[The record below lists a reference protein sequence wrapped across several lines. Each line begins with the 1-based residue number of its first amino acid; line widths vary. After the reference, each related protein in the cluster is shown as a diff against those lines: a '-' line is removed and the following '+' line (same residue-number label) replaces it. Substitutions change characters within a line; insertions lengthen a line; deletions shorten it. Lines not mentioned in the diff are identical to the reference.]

1 MSGIPISVNYD
12 DRSYPTGGIFS
23 NPQYDDYIDYTDYG
37 YDYGNTSNYYD
48 STPVNNDSSGYYN
61 TSPKYDP
68 VTNESSYY
76 GGNVNTYLD
85 SLPEDYYDNLQSTK
99 IENTAKEGQT
109 GYGWQY
115 FSDGTAISPDGK
127 YYYQGK
133 LAYDPSGGSD
143 VNTKALLGKLGD
155 AAVDK
160 LKSAFTKKNADGTES
175 TDWRKV
181 IGAAGA
187 AAGATGLL
195 GGLGGLSGSSGS
207 SQPRGYQGGI
217 PAYTAVRSAVPIT
230 GEQPKA
236 GDPGRRYFSDQ
247 IYATADKVGQAQADT
262 LNQAQGLAALQQ
274 IERKPLPSTAPT
286 PTPSTIAANEAATDE
301 NKPIGLATGGIA
313 GLNVKN
319 GMYLGGPTDGMA
331 DKLPATIDGNQEA
344 ALSHGE
350 FVIPA
355 DVVGHLGNGNSE
367 AGAERLYA
375 MMDKVRMARTGNP
388 KQGKQINP
396 NKFLP
401 A

>member
-1 MSGIPISVNYD
+1 MADYSN
-12 DRSYPTGGIFS
+12 IFS
-23 NPQYDDYIDYTDYG
+23 NPNYDAYTDDYLDYTDYG
-37 YDYGNTSNYYD
+37 YDSSSYWTPANND
-48 STPVNNDSSGYYN
+48 SSSYWNPVNNDSSSYYD
-61 TSPKYDP
+61 YYGP

-85 SLPEDYYDNLQSTK
+85 NLPDNYYDNLQSTQ
-99 IENTAKEGQT
+99 IDNTAKEGQI

-127 YYYQGK
+127 YYYKGA
-133 LAYDPSGGSD
+133 LAYDPSGGSNIGAD
-143 VNTKALLGKLGD
+143 TKAALSKLGD
-155 AAVDK
+155 AALDK
-160 LKSAFTKKNADGTES
+160 LKGLYTKKNEKGEEV

-181 IGAAGA
+181 VGAGGAALA
-187 AAGATGLL
+187 ATGLL
-195 GGLGGLSGSSGS
+195 GNKGSGGGGGFQ
-207 SQPRGYQGGI
+207 QPQGYQGGI
-217 PAYTAVRSAVPIT
+217 PKYTFARSAVPIT

-236 GDPGRRYFSDQ
+236 GDPGRRYFSDVV
-247 IYATADKVGQAQADT
+247 YATDENKAKAQTDT
-262 LNQAQGLAALQQ
+262 FNQAQGLAALQQ
-274 IERKPLPSTAPT
+274 IEKKALPATTPATTPATNKTEPT
-286 PTPSTIAANEAATDE
+286 T
-301 NKPIGLATGGIA
+301 GLATGGIA

-367 AGAERLYA
+367 AGAERLYS
-375 MMDKVRMARTGNP
+375 MMDKIRMARTGNP

>member
-1 MSGIPISVNYD
+1 MDDDDLIFNMGNY
-12 DRSYPTGGIFS
+12 
-23 NPQYDDYIDYTDYG
+23 NPKAYNINASDYG
-37 YDYGNTSNYYD
+37 YDYDPTAGSYYTSNSVPRDSDNYY
-48 STPVNNDSSGYYN
+48 TP
-61 TSPKYDP
+61 TTIYDP
-68 VTNESSYY
+68 VTDDSSYY
-76 GGNVNTYLD
+76 GSGRNTFLD
-85 SLPEDYYDNLQSTK
+85 NLGEQGYTEYYDNLQSTK
-99 IENTAKEGQT
+99 IENTAKEGQV
-109 GYGWQY
+109 GYGWEY

-127 YYYQGK
+127 YYYKGK

-143 VNTKALLGKLGD
+143 ANAKAILGKLTDKTLD
-155 AAVDK
+155 A
-160 LKSAFTKKNADGTES
+160 LKSTFTKKDAQGKPIKDAEGNDEL
-175 TDWRKV
+175 DWRRIV
-181 IGAAGA
+181 GVGGGALA
-187 AAGATGLL
+187 ATGLL
-195 GGLGGLSGSSGS
+195 DGIGGLGGGGKGF
-207 SQPRGYQGGI
+207 QPPQGYQGGI
-217 PAYTAVRSAVPIT
+217 PKYTAVRSAVPIT
-230 GEQPKA
+230 GERPKA

-247 IYATADKVGQAQADT
+247 VYATDENIAKAQADT

-274 IERKPLPSTAPT
+274 IERKPLPSTAPAT
-286 PTPSTIAANEAATDE
+286 APATATAPTT
-301 NKPIGLATGGIA
+301 GLATGGLA
-313 GLNVKN
+313 GLNAKN

-375 MMDKVRMARTGNP
+375 MMDKIRMARTGNP

>member
-1 MSGIPISVNYD
+1 MADSKYNLFGNFNYD
-12 DRSYPTGGIFS
+12 DYAGTNSY
-23 NPQYDDYIDYTDYG
+23 DYG
-37 YDYGNTSNYYD
+37 YDPTAGSSSYYTSNSVGRSDDNYY
-48 STPVNNDSSGYYN
+48 
-61 TSPKYDP
+61 SPEIVYDP

-76 GGNVNTYLD
+76 GSGRNTYLD
-85 SLPEDYYDNLQSTK
+85 NLGEQDYTEYYDNLQSTK
-99 IENTAKEGQT
+99 IENTSKEGQP
-109 GYGWQY
+109 GYGWEY

-143 VNTKALLGKLGD
+143 INTKALLGKLGD
-155 AAVDK
+155 AAVNK
-160 LKSAFTKKNADGTES
+160 LKSAFTKKNEKGEDV

-181 IGAAGA
+181 IGAGGA
-187 AAGATGLL
+187 ALSATGLL
-195 GGLGGLSGSSGS
+195 GGLGGLGGSSGS
-207 SQPRGYQGGI
+207 NQPRGYQGKI
-217 PAYTAVRSAVPIT
+217 PTYTAVRSAVPIT

-247 IYATADKVGQAQADT
+247 TYATADNVGQAQADA
-262 LNQAQGLAALQQ
+262 LSQAQGLAALQQ
-274 IERKPLPSTAPT
+274 ITRTPLPSTAPT
-286 PTPSTIAANEAATDE
+286 PTPSTIAANEAATGE
-301 NKPIGLATGGIA
+301 NKPTTGLAAGGIA
-313 GLNVKN
+313 GLNVRN

-367 AGAERLYA
+367 AGAERLYS

>member
-1 MSGIPISVNYD
+1 
-12 DRSYPTGGIFS
+12 
-23 NPQYDDYIDYTDYG
+23 
-37 YDYGNTSNYYD
+37 
-48 STPVNNDSSGYYN
+48 
-61 TSPKYDP
+61 
-68 VTNESSYY
+68 
-76 GGNVNTYLD
+76 
-85 SLPEDYYDNLQSTK
+85 
-99 IENTAKEGQT
+99 
-109 GYGWQY
+109 
-115 FSDGTAISPDGK
+115 
-127 YYYQGK
+127 
-133 LAYDPSGGSD
+133 
-143 VNTKALLGKLGD
+143 
-155 AAVDK
+155 
-160 LKSAFTKKNADGTES
+160 
-175 TDWRKV
+175 
-181 IGAAGA
+181 
-187 AAGATGLL
+187 
-195 GGLGGLSGSSGS
+195 
-207 SQPRGYQGGI
+207 
-217 PAYTAVRSAVPIT
+217 VRSAVPIT

-247 IYATADKVGQAQADT
+247 VYATADNVGKAQADAIS
-262 LNQAQGLAALQQ
+262 QAQGLAALQQ

-286 PTPSTIAANEAATDE
+286 PTPSTVAANEAATGE
-301 NKPIGLATGGIA
+301 NKPTGLATGGIA

-367 AGAERLYA
+367 AGAERLYS

>member
-1 MSGIPISVNYD
+1 MADDLKDGLFSGFNYD
-12 DRSYPTGGIFS
+12 KYANYGVDSY
-23 NPQYDDYIDYTDYG
+23 DYG
-37 YDYGNTSNYYD
+37 YDPTAGSYYTSSSVPRDSDNYY
-48 STPVNNDSSGYYN
+48 TP
-61 TSPKYDP
+61 TTIYDP

-76 GGNVNTYLD
+76 GSGGNTFLD
-85 SLPEDYYDNLQSTK
+85 NLGEQDYTEYYDNLQSTK
-99 IENTAKEGQT
+99 IENTAKEGQV

-143 VNTKALLGKLGD
+143 INAKALLGKLGD

-160 LKSAFTKKNADGTES
+160 LKSAFTKKNDKGETV

-181 IGAAGA
+181 IGAGGA
-187 AAGATGLL
+187 ALSATGLL
-195 GGLGGLSGSSGS
+195 GGIGGLGGKGGSN
-207 SQPRGYQGGI
+207 QPQGYQGGI
-217 PAYTAVRSAVPIT
+217 PKYTAVRSAVPIT
-230 GEQPKA
+230 GEQPRA

-247 IYATADKVGQAQADT
+247 IYATADNVGKAQADA
-262 LNQAQGLAALQQ
+262 LSQAQGLAALQQ
-274 IERKPLPSTAPT
+274 IERKPLPSTAPA
-286 PTPSTIAANEAATDE
+286 PTPSTIAVNEAATGE
-301 NKPIGLATGGIA
+301 TKPTTGLAAGGIA

-388 KQGKQINP
+388 KQGKKINP
-396 NKFLP
+396 DKFLP

>member
-1 MSGIPISVNYD
+1 MADSKYNLFGNFNYD
-12 DRSYPTGGIFS
+12 DYANYGVDSS
-23 NPQYDDYIDYTDYG
+23 DYG
-37 YDYGNTSNYYD
+37 YDPTAGSYFDSSLVNSDTSNYY
-48 STPVNNDSSGYYN
+48 TPKDNSEVGG
-61 TSPKYDP
+61 
-68 VTNESSYY
+68 SSYY
-76 GGNVNTYLD
+76 GSGRNTYLD
-85 SLPEDYYDNLQSTK
+85 NLGEQDYTEYFDNLQSTK
-99 IENTAKEGQT
+99 IENTSKEGQP
-109 GYGWQY
+109 GYGWEY
-115 FSDGTAISPDGK
+115 FSDGTAVSPDGK
-127 YYYQGK
+127 YYYKGS

-143 VNTKALLGKLGD
+143 ANAKAILGKLGD
-155 AAVDK
+155 AALNK
-160 LKSAFTKKNADGTES
+160 LKGAFTKKNEKGEDV
-175 TDWRKV
+175 TDWRRV
-181 IGAAGA
+181 IGAGGA
-187 AAGATGLL
+187 ALAATGALSGL
-195 GGLGGLSGSSGS
+195 GGLGGSGGS
-207 SQPRGYQGGI
+207 QQPRGYQGGI

-247 IYATADKVGQAQADT
+247 VYATADNVGKAQADA
-262 LNQAQGLAALQQ
+262 LSQAQGLAALQQ
-274 IERKPLPSTAPT
+274 IERKPLPSTAPA
-286 PTPSTIAANEAATDE
+286 PTPNTIAANEAATGE
-301 NKPIGLATGGIA
+301 TKPTTGLAAGGIA

>member
-1 MSGIPISVNYD
+1 MADYSN
-12 DRSYPTGGIFS
+12 IFS
-23 NPQYDDYIDYTDYG
+23 NPNYDDYTDYDYLDYTNYG
-37 YDYGNTSNYYD
+37 YDPNSSSYW
-48 STPVNNDSSGYYN
+48 TPVNNESNAYYQTDVNNDTSNYWDYTPSYGGTDS
-61 TSPKYDP
+61 
-68 VTNESSYY
+68 SSYY

-85 SLPEDYYDNLQSTK
+85 NLPDNYYDNLQSTK
-99 IENTAKEGQT
+99 IDNTAKEGQI
-109 GYGWQY
+109 GYGWEY

-127 YYYQGK
+127 YYYKGA
-133 LAYDPSGGSD
+133 LAYDPSGGSNIGAD
-143 VNTKALLGKLGD
+143 TKAALSKLGD
-155 AAVDK
+155 AALDK
-160 LKSAFTKKNADGTES
+160 LKSLYTKKNEKGEEV

-181 IGAAGA
+181 VGAGGAALA
-187 AAGATGLL
+187 ATGLL
-195 GGLGGLSGSSGS
+195 GNKGGGGGGGGFQ
-207 SQPRGYQGGI
+207 QPQGYQGKI

-236 GDPGRRYFSDQ
+236 GDPGRRYFSNQ
-247 IYATADKVGQAQADT
+247 IYATDENLSKAQTDT

-274 IERKPLPSTAPT
+274 IEKKALPATTPATTPATNKTEPT
-286 PTPSTIAANEAATDE
+286 T
-301 NKPIGLATGGIA
+301 GLATGGIA

-367 AGAERLYA
+367 AGAERLYS
-375 MMDKVRMARTGNP
+375 MMDKIRMARTGNP

>member
-1 MSGIPISVNYD
+1 MAEDSKYNIFGNFNYD
-12 DRSYPTGGIFS
+12 DYA
-23 NPQYDDYIDYTDYG
+23 NYG
-37 YDYGNTSNYYD
+37 YDPTAGSYYTSNSVPRDSDNYY
-48 STPVNNDSSGYYN
+48 TP
-61 TSPKYDP
+61 TTIYDP
-68 VTNESSYY
+68 VTDDSSYY
-76 GGNVNTYLD
+76 GKNVNTYLD
-85 SLPEDYYDNLQSTK
+85 NLPETYFDGLQSAK
-99 IENTAKEGQT
+99 IENTAKEGQV

-127 YYYQGK
+127 YYYKGS
-133 LAYDPSGGSD
+133 LAYDPSKNTGASVD
-143 VNTKALLGKLGD
+143 TKAVLSKLGD
-155 AAVDK
+155 EALAK
-160 LKSAFTKKNADGTES
+160 LKQMYTKKNEKGEDV
-175 TDWRKV
+175 TDWRKIV
-181 IGAAGA
+181 GAGGAALA
-187 AAGATGLL
+187 ATGLL
-195 GGLGGLSGSSGS
+195 GGKGGLGGGTGF
-207 SQPRGYQGGI
+207 QPPQGYQGKI
-217 PAYTAVRSAVPIT
+217 PTYTAVRSTVPIT

-236 GDPGRRYFSDQ
+236 GDPGRRYFSNQ
-247 IYATADKVGQAQADT
+247 IYATDENIAKAQADT

-274 IERKPLPSTAPT
+274 IERKPLPSTAPATATT
-286 PTPSTIAANEAATDE
+286 PTT
-301 NKPIGLATGGIA
+301 GLATGGLA
-313 GLNVKN
+313 GLNAKN

-375 MMDKVRMARTGNP
+375 MMDKIRMARTGNP

>member
-1 MSGIPISVNYD
+1 MADIPND
-12 DRSYPTGGIFS
+12 IFS
-23 NPQYDDYIDYTDYG
+23 NPQYDDYADFGIDYTDYG
-37 YDYGNTSNYYD
+37 YNYNPDSSSYYNSSSVGRGNDSYYD
-48 STPVNNDSSGYYN
+48 PEII
-61 TSPKYDP
+61 YDP
-68 VTNESSYY
+68 VTDDSSYY
-76 GGNVNTYLD
+76 GSGRNTFLD
-85 SLPEDYYDNLQSTK
+85 NLGEQGYTEYYDNLQSTK
-99 IENTAKEGQT
+99 IENTSKEGQP
-109 GYGWQY
+109 GYGWEY

-143 VNTKALLGKLGD
+143 ANAKAILGKLGD
-155 AAVDK
+155 AALNK
-160 LKSAFTKKNADGTES
+160 LKGAFTKKNADGTES

-181 IGAAGA
+181 IGAGGA
-187 AAGATGLL
+187 ALSASGLL
-195 GGLGGLSGSSGS
+195 GGIGGLGGSGGS
-207 SQPRGYQGGI
+207 QQPRGYQGGI

-230 GEQPKA
+230 GEQPRA

-247 IYATADKVGQAQADT
+247 IYATADNVGKAQADA
-262 LNQAQGLAALQQ
+262 LSQAQGLAALQQ
-274 IERKPLPSTAPT
+274 IERKPLPSTAPA
-286 PTPSTIAANEAATDE
+286 PTPSTIAANEAATGE
-301 NKPIGLATGGIA
+301 TKPTTGLAAGGIA

-375 MMDKVRMARTGNP
+375 MMDKIRMARTGNP